1 MRQARKRPRKL
12 RKNGF
17 VLVAIILFGFFAVSM
32 IAALFPLIENI
43 VRSESTGRNMN
54 ELRAAAEIGVDY
66 GIQQLNEYAVS
77 TAVSNPGQNSP
88 LVDLASSQVPAK
100 YLAGFKDGTVFI
112 RIKSISKADWQN
124 IAYESS
130 IYSPSLDSANPMLLP
145 TPVQGDYWRV
155 IESTAKRGMWT
166 KSVRVF
172 LEPMFNLSASE
183 ITNNGGTGSSTS
195 YFNNP
200 IFSRSSID
208 LSQISGPLTVR
219 SSQDTGSPYGLT
231 VATNGMIDLKNAVGI
246 IEGNTIASS
255 INTEGRPIAA
265 QVLGQPNPSS
275 STLKPAPV
283 PVAGPTSPLST
294 DTIGTTLE
302 PGSYQTHGVVYD
314 GVNNS
319 ATINTATPVKIFVQ
333 DGITDAAGALPAY
346 AANITASALN
356 NTSAEQPDGSGGAR
370 NLQIWY
376 SGQRP
381 ISLNLDTDFNG
392 LIYAPNSVITLT
404 GNGTFRGGLVG
415 DTVKMQNSGTVD
427 IDTRLNDATKTAV
440 SGSGLT
446 YSTNNAGA
454 VFHGYKAVTWQ
465 EVQGQLVP

>member
-1 MRQARKRPRKL
+1 MRQARKRPHRSRKD
-12 RKNGF
+12 GF

-32 IAALFPLIENI
+32 IAALFPLIDNI
-43 VRSESTGRNMN
+43 MRSESTGRNMN

-77 TAVSNPGQNSP
+77 DPGQISP
-88 LVDLASSQVPAK
+88 LVDAASIPVPAR
-100 YLAGFKDGTVFI
+100 YLTGFKDGTVFI
-112 RIKSISKADWQN
+112 RIKSISKTDWQS

-130 IYSPSLDSANPMLLP
+130 IYSPSLDTANPISMP

-183 ITNNGGTGSSTS
+183 IATNGGTGNTTS

-200 IFSRSSID
+200 IFSRSRID
-208 LSQISGPLTVR
+208 LSQISGPLTIS
-219 SSQDTGSPYGLT
+219 SSQDTGTPYGLT
-231 VATNGMIDLKNAVGI
+231 VATNGTIDLSNAGSV
-246 IEGNTIASS
+246 IEGNTIA
-255 INTEGRPIAA
+255 NLVTTVGPITA
-265 QVLGQPNPSS
+265 QVLGQANPQT

-283 PVAGPTSPLST
+283 PEAGPASPLSN
-294 DTIGTTLE
+294 DSIGTILQ
-302 PGSYQTHGVVYD
+302 PGSYQTPGVVYD
-314 GVNNS
+314 GVTNS
-319 ATINTATPVKIFVQ
+319 ATVNTTAPVKIFIQ
-333 DGITDAAGALPAY
+333 DGITDSTGMLPSY

-356 NTSAEQPDGSGGAR
+356 NTSIEQLDGSGGAR

-376 SGQRP
+376 AGQRP

-392 LIYAPNSVITLT
+392 LIYAPNSTITLT
-404 GNGTFRGGLVG
+404 GSGTFKGGLVG
-415 DTVKMQNSGTVD
+415 DTVKMKNSGTVD
-427 IDTRLNDATKTAV
+427 IDTRLNDAAEKAV

-446 YSTNNAGA
+446 YATNSSGA